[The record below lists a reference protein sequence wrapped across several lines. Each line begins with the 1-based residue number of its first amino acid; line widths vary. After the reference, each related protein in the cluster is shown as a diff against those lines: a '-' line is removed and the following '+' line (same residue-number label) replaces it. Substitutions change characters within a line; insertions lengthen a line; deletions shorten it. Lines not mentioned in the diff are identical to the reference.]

1 MSDKVVSKKFVY
13 KDFSF
18 VGIILSLYAFFGLYI
33 PFLIENYLELD
44 TFNFFANLSYDYLLV
59 IKIFCLFFASLVPFT
74 ILLLSDS
81 KLHNKTKKREKAN
94 IIDLLKNFLM
104 FLCITA
110 LFTYINSSIL
120 SYFGIASSI
129 VSNIGLS
136 IEPKYFNDIL
146 YISIYIAFLPW
157 LEEFAFRK
165 CLLSVLGKYGKRFA
179 VFTCSLMYAL
189 AHASIVDFLP
199 CFVMSY
205 FLCKGYLRYKSLTF
219 VSIIHIL
226 YNLIMFL
233 GFSIS
238 SEYNN
243 YVLILIFSILLI
255 SLILF
260 LSKQYTPTL
269 LPKTDYNRNTFK
281 MFITRKTVIFSILL
295 FIGFAILKIV
305 I

>member
-1 MSDKVVSKKFVY
+1 MSDKVVTKKFAL

-18 VGIILSLYAFFGLYI
+18 VGIILCLYAFFGLYI
-33 PFLIENYLELD
+33 PFLVENFLELESFSYFADLSFNYLLI
-44 TFNFFANLSYDYLLV
+44 L
-59 IKIFCLFFASLVPFT
+59 KIFCLFFASLVPFT
-74 ILLLSDS
+74 VLLLSD
-81 KLHNKTKKREKAN
+81 KKMHIKNKNREKAN
-94 IIDLLKNFLM
+94 IIDLFKHSLI
-104 FLCITA
+104 FLCIVA

-120 SYFGIASSI
+120 SFFGIASSI
-129 VSNIGLS
+129 VSNIGLT
-136 IEPKYFNDIL
+136 IEPKYFNDVL
-146 YISIYIAFLPW
+146 YISIFIVFLPW

-165 CLLSVLGKYGKRFA
+165 CLLNVLGKYGKRFA
-179 VFTCSLMYAL
+179 VFSCSLMYAL

-205 FLCKGYLRYKSLTF
+205 FLCKEYLRYKSLTF

-260 LSKQYTPTL
+260 ISKQYTPTL

-281 MFITRKTVIFSILL
+281 MFISRKTVIFSILL
-295 FIGFAILKIV
+295 FVGFAIIKTIA
-305 I
+305 